1 MAPLVA
7 RFLHI
12 RRQMGKGDMNWPE
25 CGMRIVRVLTL
36 LICISSSEANADPIT
51 FSFSVRVTEAH
62 DPEGRLLGQTVAPG
76 DILRGS
82 YTFDS
87 HAVSHVDSSFFGL
100 YSSSGAPYGF
110 KLGDLV
116 TDELRIDVF
125 NIDSGDHYNV
135 LPGSWGTTTPDPRT

>member
-1 MAPLVA
+1 
-7 RFLHI
+7 
-12 RRQMGKGDMNWPE
+12 MNWPE

-51 FSFSVRVTEAH
+51 FSFSVRVTGAH

-87 HAVSHVDSSFFGL
+87 HAVSQVDSSFFGL
-100 YSSSGAPYGF
+100 YSSSLAGGALARRRRLSKKHVQY
-110 KLGDLV
+110 
-116 TDELRIDVF
+116 
-125 NIDSGDHYNV
+125 
-135 LPGSWGTTTPDPRT
+135 DPKREG